1 MRLLSP
7 EMEAEKRDIMPSD
20 ILVEDVTAMLF
31 RAVSMCHNSSV
42 KNILDVY
49 PEAVFKISYLIF

>member
-1 MRLLSP
+1 
-7 EMEAEKRDIMPSD
+7 MEAEKRDIMPSD
-20 ILVEDVTAMLF
+20 ILLEDVTAMLF